1 MLHILIRIMAIPHF
15 SKGKLK
21 THSNAPNKQE
31 DPAVERIV
39 YKVYLVKWKN
49 QQPDTEGYYRIRT
62 EFCCDVRLLTP
73 FLLTLPQG
81 DYDFICVTDE
91 KERLEIESNI
101 RYHEECLHKLRNQV
115 VIEEVDAVCAAP
127 SLAPQCDE
135 EKDEYNPDRRTFRG
149 YFQSVT
155 LYNKDGKDNGNGYYD
170 KEEIRRFSVRT
181 LMLNEIIEDF
191 EKEELAAQG

>member
-1 MLHILIRIMAIPHF
+1 MAIPHF
-15 SKGKLK
+15 SKAMQK
-21 THSNAPNKQE
+21 TYSNCIMQKDNT
-31 DPAVERIV
+31 AVERIV

-49 QQPDTEGYYRIRT
+49 QQPDIEGYYRIRT
-62 EFCCDVRLLTP
+62 EFYCDVRLLTP

-101 RYHEECLHKLRNQV
+101 RYHEECLHKLRNPV

-127 SLAPQCDE
+127 SLAPQCE
-135 EKDEYNPDRRTFRG
+135 EEDEYNPDRRTFRG
-149 YFQSVT
+149 YYQSVT
-155 LYNKDGKDNGNGYYD
+155 LYNKDGRDNGNGYYD